1 MPTKQ
6 TQKTV
11 VPEPKQTAGETR
23 KTGTRKQIF
32 FDWAAI

>member
-1 MPTKQ
+1 MTIQQ

-11 VPEPKQTAGETR
+11 VPEPKQTAAETR